1 LFTLIPFVPPCHRAV
16 VMATEA
22 GQLELS
28 AWLSNSTIN
37 SAAIVTW

>member
-1 LFTLIPFVPPCHRAV
+1 LFTLIPFVPPGHRAV

-22 GQLELS
+22 GQLELF
-28 AWLSNSTIN
+28 AWLSSSTIN